1 MALQE
6 NRGRAGES
14 QPWSRS
20 QEESRVEEVRESAA
34 EMVKEGCASSTDRR
48 GSSSKAVFSWA
59 PQSQPVIRGL
69 AAAWRR
75 EGI

>member
-1 MALQE
+1 M
-6 NRGRAGES
+6 
-14 QPWSRS
+14 
-20 QEESRVEEVRESAA
+20 EEVRESAA